1 MHRHALT
8 AGVATVSGGI
18 LAAMMAISP
27 AVAGP
32 VAVHGITTD
41 IVTATA
47 TVAADS
53 VNSAEAACGTGELLV
68 GGGYTVNGTLT
79 DRQVFI
85 DAPTNNNS
93 WLVEVVNPSPAS
105 PSLSFS
111 AYAICAMS
119 VPGGTA
125 VSAYTTNVVTT
136 EVNASANDTAEAD
149 AICPAGQLRT
159 GGGYDVVNVD
169 SLWSVYLNGP
179 ISSDTWTVE
188 IDNEEPVTTTFHSYA
203 VCLAKKNSKPI
214 TNMAVSTV
222 FAAATAPANST
233 QTADVSCDPKA
244 LMTGG
249 GHEIASIGQ
258 DWAIQASAPV
268 SANDWQVGVS
278 DLDSFSRDF
287 DSIAIC
293 LAKA

>member
-1 MHRHALT
+1 M
-8 AGVATVSGGI
+8 
-18 LAAMMAISP
+18 
-27 AVAGP
+27 AGP
-32 VAVHGITTD
+32 VAVHGITTHV
-41 IVTATA
+41 VTASA

-53 VNSAEAACGTGELLV
+53 INSVEAACGTGELLV
-68 GGGYTVNGTLT
+68 GGGYTVNGTVT
-79 DRQVFI
+79 NRQVFI

-93 WLVEVVNPSPAS
+93 WLVEIVSPDPTS

-125 VSAYTTNVVTT
+125 VSAYTTNVV
-136 EVNASANDTAEAD
+136 SAQVDAPAMETAEAD

-159 GGGYDVVNVD
+159 GGGYDVFNVD
-169 SLWSVYLNGP
+169 SHWSVYLNGP
-179 ISSDTWTVE
+179 INNDQWTVE
-188 IDNEEPVTTTFHSYA
+188 IDNEVPVTTTFHSYA

-214 TNMAVSTV
+214 TNMAVSSV
-222 FAAATAPANST
+222 FTAATVPANST

-268 SANDWQVGVS
+268 SANDWQVGVA